1 MTLSEDPG
9 VTLLFNVPGNEPAKH
24 MPREMGRKP
33 GESGD
38 SEAKKREPT
47 NEQLTLSK
55 AAEKLKKN
63 VLILHG
69 LYWEV
74 MLKML
79 KCQQIK
85 IQRHLNVYKNK
96 NESQLKLLNM

>member
-24 MPREMGRKP
+24 MTREMGRKP

-47 NEQLTLSK
+47 NE
-55 AAEKLKKN
+55 
-63 VLILHG
+63 
-69 LYWEV
+69 
-74 MLKML
+74 
-79 KCQQIK
+79 
-85 IQRHLNVYKNK
+85 
-96 NESQLKLLNM
+96 

>member
-55 AAEKLKKN
+55 AAEKLKKKCFN
-63 VLILHG
+63 TSWALLG
-69 LYWEV
+69 GNAENA
-74 MLKML
+74 KMS
-79 KCQQIK
+79 
-85 IQRHLNVYKNK
+85 VD
-96 NESQLKLLNM
+96 